1 MNITTSKEC
10 RYLYREILQGYTY
23 LDDEDL
29 YVKHFTEG
37 DLGHLEVLYKKC
49 EKKILKIGL
58 ESTKDKLKFLK
69 EEGYWTED
77 EENEYMSARW
87 AIEDGY
93 KFKGNLEFEEQK
105 QNFQKVIEE
114 KERIFETINSER
126 RELLGPTT
134 ESFCDKKIN
143 EQYVRLALFKDR
155 ELKEPLFTE
164 EEFENISY
172 IDLSKLVQ
180 KYNEAVNKFTEMNTE
195 RIAVNGFF
203 LNAFIM
209 SDNDPV
215 KFFGKSVLDLTMY
228 QMSLYSKGKFFKSV
242 LEEGKDPPESLYNSI
257 EEKGVEPIVNWFNT
271 AHQQIKN
278 ERKRKEMLAKSNA
291 ARRR

>member
-1 MNITTSKEC
+1 MNLSTSKEC

-37 DLGHLEVLYKKC
+37 DLGNLEILYKKC
-49 EKKILKIGL
+49 EKKILNLGL
-58 ESTKDKLKFLK
+58 ENTKDKLKFLK
-69 EEGYWTED
+69 EEGYWTE
-77 EENEYMSARW
+77 EEESEYITAKW
-87 AIEDGY
+87 AVDDGY
-93 KFKGNLEFEEQK
+93 KFKENLQFQEQK
-105 QNFQKVIEE
+105 ENFQKVIEE
-114 KERIFETINSER
+114 KERILQTISSER
-126 RELLGPTT
+126 TQLLGPTT
-134 ESFCDKKIN
+134 ESFCNKKIN
-143 EQYVRLALFKDR
+143 EEYVRLALFKDKD
-155 ELKEPLFTE
+155 LKVPFLTE

-180 KYNEAVNKFTEMNTE
+180 KYNEAVSKFTEINSE

-215 KFFGKSVLDLTMY
+215 KFFGKSVLELTMY

-242 LEEGKDPPESLYNSI
+242 LEEGKDPPDTLYSSI
-257 EEKGVEPIVNWFNT
+257 EENGVDPIVNWFNT
-271 AHQQIKN
+271 AHAQIKN
-278 ERKRKEMLAKSNA
+278 ERKRREVMAKSGRG
-291 ARRR
+291 RR